1 MNQWILLF
9 LLFLI
14 YSFLGWL
21 CESIYCSI
29 PAKRFINR
37 GFLNGPIC
45 PVYGVGG
52 VIIVLLLE
60 PFQNNLLLLYC
71 FGVLITSIVE
81 YITGF
86 LLETIFH
93 TRWWDYSNRRFQIHG
108 RVCLRNSLLFGV
120 MAVILMKCI
129 HPPLLRLLETIPSA
143 LLPWI
148 GGAAFIC
155 LAADTVISARAA
167 LQLSGKLQELE
178 TVLEELRIKSEEK
191 RKAGLASLQKTL
203 SSSHEELIHR
213 LKEQQADIEKNLHL
227 LHRRL
232 LNAFPSMNSPK
243 YRDAFLHLREAIEER
258 RNFLSQKRQNRK
270 SKSKKEQK

>member
-81 YITGF
+81 YITA
-86 LLETIFH
+86 
-93 TRWWDYSNRRFQIHG
+93 
-108 RVCLRNSLLFGV
+108 GV
-120 MAVILMKCI
+120 ATQV
-129 HPPLLRLLETIPSA
+129 
-143 LLPWI
+143 
-148 GGAAFIC
+148 
-155 LAADTVISARAA
+155 
-167 LQLSGKLQELE
+167 
-178 TVLEELRIKSEEK
+178 
-191 RKAGLASLQKTL
+191 LASSAPF
-203 SSSHEELIHR
+203 SSS
-213 LKEQQADIEKNLHL
+213 
-227 LHRRL
+227 
-232 LNAFPSMNSPK
+232 SW
-243 YRDAFLHLREAIEER
+243 LRSV
-258 RNFLSQKRQNRK
+258 F
-270 SKSKKEQK
+270 